1 MSVSSDGKKISGPI
15 FWGDPYTVL
24 RVSPSTSAGYDAGT
38 IICHEN
44 INKWSKH
51 KPIRYDQFEP
61 LTELQFAGTINDRVD
76 GIFYGLKLANVGGR
90 IETMHEATFE
100 YMRVRPGTDK
110 VRKTDWDGYD
120 HAAKPNPIGTLPEI
134 IHVDVAPAHGVIE
147 INYDTYNTTGVNIAD
162 VIASMSTSGADL
174 KNFYPCVLVTVGNKK
189 YCRALWNMA
198 YDLLNLNNSDR
209 KYLGYTTFY
218 HNNTW
223 ARQWALITQGLPG
236 AVDGATLTA
245 TVFFQRSIGVGN
257 GGVAG
262 DPDFREWQA
271 VDSLIVMNTGYACP
285 EAVAKTIQLR
295 NLITKGLNITGGSW
309 GRSTTLNNIMVGL
322 SSEWIQPAEG
332 ATYTLNGTL
341 YDSSNEPI
349 GSLNGSY
356 AYHPDLMLLLSFD
369 VKPSLLLIPET
380 TVFTL
385 RWTVTSS
392 LRPASP
398 CNSGTT
404 TLAFRSSSIVS

>member
-1 MSVSSDGKKISGPI
+1 MSVVNNILVGPI
-15 FWGDPYTVL
+15 NLVEAYNYMGAVLTNNTYDIYTL
-24 RVSPSTSAGYDAGT
+24 ALSGL
-38 IICHEN
+38 

-51 KPIRYDQFEP
+51 KFIRYDKP
-61 LTELQFAGTINDRVD
+61 SALSELEFAGTINDRAN

-100 YMRVRPGTDK
+100 YQRLRLGTDWA
-110 VRKTDWDGYD
+110 RLTDLNGYD
-120 HAAKPNPIGTLPEI
+120 KNAKPNPIGTLPEI
-134 IHVDVAPAHGVIE
+134 IHVDVAPAHGIID

-198 YDLLNLNNSDR
+198 YDLLYLNNSDR

-236 AVDGATLTA
+236 AADGKSITA

-309 GRSTTLNNIMVGL
+309 GRSTIF
-322 SSEWIQPAEG
+322 
-332 ATYTLNGTL
+332 
-341 YDSSNEPI
+341 NE
-349 GSLNGSY
+349 L
-356 AYHPDLMLLLSFD
+356 
-369 VKPSLLLIPET
+369 
-380 TVFTL
+380 
-385 RWTVTSS
+385 
-392 LRPASP
+392 
-398 CNSGTT
+398 
-404 TLAFRSSSIVS
+404 

>member
-1 MSVSSDGKKISGPI
+1 MSVVNNILVGPI
-15 FWGDPYTVL
+15 NLVEAYNYMGAVPTNNIYDIYTL
-24 RVSPSTSAGYDAGT
+24 ALSGL
-38 IICHEN
+38 

-51 KPIRYDQFEP
+51 KFIRYDKP
-61 LTELQFAGTINDRVD
+61 STLSELEFAGTVQDRVD

-100 YMRVRPGTDK
+100 YQRLRLGTDWA
-110 VRKTDWDGYD
+110 RLTDLNGYD
-120 HAAKPNPIGTLPEI
+120 KNAKPNPIGTLPEI
-134 IHVDVAPAHGVIE
+134 IHVDVSPAHGVVE

-174 KNFYPCVLVTVGNKK
+174 KDFYPCVLVTVGNKK

-198 YDLLNLNNSDR
+198 YDLLNLHNSDR

-223 ARQWALITQGLPG
+223 ARRWALITQGLPG
-236 AVDGATLTA
+236 ATDGATLTA

-262 DPDFREWQA
+262 NPDFREWQA

-309 GRSTTLNNIMVGL
+309 GRSTTLNNIMVVL

-341 YDSSNEPI
+341 YGSNNNPI
-349 GSLNGSY
+349 GSLSGSY
-356 AYHPDLMLLLSFD
+356 AYHPDPMLLLSFD

-380 TVFTL
+380 EVFTL

>member
-1 MSVSSDGKKISGPI
+1 MSVVNNILVGPI
-15 FWGDPYTVL
+15 NLVEAYNYMGAVPTNNIYDIYTL
-24 RVSPSTSAGYDAGT
+24 ALSGL
-38 IICHEN
+38 

-51 KPIRYDQFEP
+51 KFIRYDKP
-61 LTELQFAGTINDRVD
+61 STLSELEFAGTVQDRVD

-100 YMRVRPGTDK
+100 YQRLRLGTDWA
-110 VRKTDWDGYD
+110 RLTDLNGYD
-120 HAAKPNPIGTLPEI
+120 KNAKPNPIGTLPEI
-134 IHVDVAPAHGVIE
+134 IHVDVSPAHGVVE

-174 KNFYPCVLVTVGNKK
+174 KDFYPCVLVTVGNKK

-198 YDLLNLNNSDR
+198 YDLLNLHNSDR

-236 AVDGATLTA
+236 ATDGATLTA

-271 VDSLIVMNTGYACP
+271 VGSLIVMNTGYACP

-309 GRSTTLNNIMVGL
+309 VRSTTLNNIMVGL

-341 YDSSNEPI
+341 YGSNNNPI
-349 GSLNGSY
+349 GSLSGSY

-380 TVFTL
+380 EVFTL

-404 TLAFRSSSIVS
+404 TLHFAAAQ

>member
-1 MSVSSDGKKISGPI
+1 MSVVNNILVGPI
-15 FWGDPYTVL
+15 NLVEAYNYMGAVPTNNIYDIYTL
-24 RVSPSTSAGYDAGT
+24 ALSGL
-38 IICHEN
+38 

-51 KPIRYDQFEP
+51 KFIRYDKP
-61 LTELQFAGTINDRVD
+61 STLSELEFAGTVQDRVD

-100 YMRVRPGTDK
+100 YQRLRLGTDWA
-110 VRKTDWDGYD
+110 RLTDLNGYD
-120 HAAKPNPIGTLPEI
+120 KNAKPNPIGTLPEI
-134 IHVDVAPAHGVIE
+134 IHVDVSPAHGVVE

-174 KNFYPCVLVTVGNKK
+174 KDFYPCVLVTVGNKK

-198 YDLLNLNNSDR
+198 YDLLNLHNSDR

-236 AVDGATLTA
+236 ATDGATLTA

-341 YDSSNEPI
+341 YGSNNNPI
-349 GSLNGSY
+349 GSLSGSY

-380 TVFTL
+380 EVFTL

>member
-1 MSVSSDGKKISGPI
+1 MSVVNNILVGPI
-15 FWGDPYTVL
+15 NLVEAYNYMGAVPTNNIYDIYTL
-24 RVSPSTSAGYDAGT
+24 ALSGL
-38 IICHEN
+38 

-51 KPIRYDQFEP
+51 KFIRYDKP
-61 LTELQFAGTINDRVD
+61 STLSELEFAGTVQDRVD

-100 YMRVRPGTDK
+100 YQRLRLGTDWA
-110 VRKTDWDGYD
+110 RLTDLNRYD
-120 HAAKPNPIGTLPEI
+120 KNAKPNPIGTLPEI
-134 IHVDVAPAHGVIE
+134 IHVDVSPAHGVVE

-174 KNFYPCVLVTVGNKK
+174 KDFYPCVLVTVGNKK

-198 YDLLNLNNSDR
+198 YDLLNLHNSDR

-236 AVDGATLTA
+236 ATDGATLTA

-322 SSEWIQPAEG
+322 SSEWIQPAED

-341 YDSSNEPI
+341 YGSNNNPI
-349 GSLNGSY
+349 GSLSGSY

-380 TVFTL
+380 EVFTL

>member
-1 MSVSSDGKKISGPI
+1 MSVVNNILVGPI
-15 FWGDPYTVL
+15 NLVEAYNYMGAVLTNNTYDIYTL
-24 RVSPSTSAGYDAGT
+24 ALSGL
-38 IICHEN
+38 

-51 KPIRYDQFEP
+51 KFIRYDKP
-61 LTELQFAGTINDRVD
+61 SALSELEFAGTINDRAN

-100 YMRVRPGTDK
+100 YQRLRLGTDWA
-110 VRKTDWDGYD
+110 RLTDLNGYD
-120 HAAKPNPIGTLPEI
+120 KNAKPNPIGTLPEI
-134 IHVDVAPAHGVIE
+134 IHVDVAPAHGIID

-198 YDLLNLNNSDR
+198 YDLLYLNNSDR

-236 AVDGATLTA
+236 AADGKSITA

-322 SSEWIQPAEG
+322 SWEWVQPAEG

-341 YDSSNEPI
+341 YDSSNNPI
-349 GSLNGSY
+349 GSLSGSY
-356 AYHPDLMLLLSFD
+356 AYHPDLMLLMSFD
-369 VKPSLLLIPET
+369 IRPSLLLIPET
-380 TVFTL
+380 MVFTL
-385 RWTVTSS
+385 RWTITSS

>member
-1 MSVSSDGKKISGPI
+1 MSVVNNILVGPI
-15 FWGDPYTVL
+15 NLVEAYNYMGAVLTNNTYDIYTL
-24 RVSPSTSAGYDAGT
+24 ALSGL
-38 IICHEN
+38 

-51 KPIRYDQFEP
+51 KFIRYDKP
-61 LTELQFAGTINDRVD
+61 SALSELEFAGTINDRAN

-100 YMRVRPGTDK
+100 YQRLRLGTDWA
-110 VRKTDWDGYD
+110 RLTDLNGYD
-120 HAAKPNPIGTLPEI
+120 KNAKPNPIGTLPEI
-134 IHVDVAPAHGVIE
+134 IHVDVAPAHGIID

-198 YDLLNLNNSDR
+198 YDLLYLNNSDR

-236 AVDGATLTA
+236 AADGKSITA

-322 SSEWIQPAEG
+322 SWEWVQPAEG

-349 GSLNGSY
+349 GSLSGSY
-356 AYHPDLMLLLSFD
+356 AYHPDLMLLMSFD
-369 VKPSLLLIPET
+369 IRPSLLLIPET
-380 TVFTL
+380 MVFTL
-385 RWTVTSS
+385 RWTITSS

>member
-1 MSVSSDGKKISGPI
+1 MSVVNNILVGPI
-15 FWGDPYTVL
+15 NLVEAYNYMGAVPTNNIYDIYTL
-24 RVSPSTSAGYDAGT
+24 ALSGL
-38 IICHEN
+38 

-51 KPIRYDQFEP
+51 KFIRYDKP
-61 LTELQFAGTINDRVD
+61 STLSELEFAGTVQDRVD

-100 YMRVRPGTDK
+100 YQRLRLGTDWA
-110 VRKTDWDGYD
+110 RLTDLNGYD
-120 HAAKPNPIGTLPEI
+120 KNAKPNPIGTLPEI
-134 IHVDVAPAHGVIE
+134 IHVDVSPAHGVVE

-174 KNFYPCVLVTVGNKK
+174 KDFYPCVLVTVGNKK

-198 YDLLNLNNSDR
+198 YDLLNLHNSDR

-223 ARQWALITQGLPG
+223 TRQWALITQGLPG
-236 AVDGATLTA
+236 ATDGATLTA

-341 YDSSNEPI
+341 YGSNNNPI
-349 GSLNGSY
+349 GSLSGSY

-380 TVFTL
+380 EVFTL

>member
-1 MSVSSDGKKISGPI
+1 MSVVNNILVGPI
-15 FWGDPYTVL
+15 NLVEAYNYMGAVPTNNIYDIYTL
-24 RVSPSTSAGYDAGT
+24 ALSGL
-38 IICHEN
+38 

-51 KPIRYDQFEP
+51 KFIRYDKP
-61 LTELQFAGTINDRVD
+61 STLSELEFAGTVQDRVD

-100 YMRVRPGTDK
+100 YQRLRLGTDWA
-110 VRKTDWDGYD
+110 RLTDLNGYD
-120 HAAKPNPIGTLPEI
+120 KNAKPNPIGTLPEI
-134 IHVDVAPAHGVIE
+134 IHVDVSPAHGVVE

-174 KNFYPCVLVTVGNKK
+174 KDFYPCVLVTVGNKK

-198 YDLLNLNNSDR
+198 YDLLNLHNSDR

-236 AVDGATLTA
+236 ATDGATLTA

-341 YDSSNEPI
+341 YDSNNNPI
-349 GSLNGSY
+349 GSLSGSY

-380 TVFTL
+380 EVFTL

>member
-1 MSVSSDGKKISGPI
+1 MSVVNNILVGPI
-15 FWGDPYTVL
+15 NLVEAYNYMGAVPTNNIYDIYTL
-24 RVSPSTSAGYDAGT
+24 ALSGL
-38 IICHEN
+38 

-51 KPIRYDQFEP
+51 KFIRYDKP
-61 LTELQFAGTINDRVD
+61 STLSELEFAGTVQDRVD

-100 YMRVRPGTDK
+100 YQRLRLGTDWA
-110 VRKTDWDGYD
+110 RLTDLNGYD
-120 HAAKPNPIGTLPEI
+120 KNAKPNPIGTLPEI
-134 IHVDVAPAHGVIE
+134 IHVDVSPAHGVVE

-174 KNFYPCVLVTVGNKK
+174 KDFYPCVLVTVGNKK

-198 YDLLNLNNSDR
+198 YDLLNLHNSDR

-236 AVDGATLTA
+236 ATDGATLTA

-271 VDSLIVMNTGYACP
+271 VGSLIVMNTGYACP

-322 SSEWIQPAEG
+322 SSEWIQPAED

-341 YDSSNEPI
+341 YGSNNNPI
-349 GSLNGSY
+349 GSLSGSY

-380 TVFTL
+380 EVFTL

>member
-1 MSVSSDGKKISGPI
+1 MSVVNNILVGPI
-15 FWGDPYTVL
+15 NLVEAYNYMGAVLTNNTYDIYTL
-24 RVSPSTSAGYDAGT
+24 ALSGL
-38 IICHEN
+38 

-51 KPIRYDQFEP
+51 KFIRYDKP
-61 LTELQFAGTINDRVD
+61 SALSELEFAGTINDRAN

-100 YMRVRPGTDK
+100 YQRLRLGTDWA
-110 VRKTDWDGYD
+110 RLTDLNGYD
-120 HAAKPNPIGTLPEI
+120 KNAKPNPIGTLPEI
-134 IHVDVAPAHGVIE
+134 IHVDVSPAHGVVE

-174 KNFYPCVLVTVGNKK
+174 KDFYPCVLVTVGNKK

-198 YDLLNLNNSDR
+198 YDLLYLNNSDR

-236 AVDGATLTA
+236 AADGKSITA

-349 GSLNGSY
+349 GSLSGSY
-356 AYHPDLMLLLSFD
+356 AYHPDLMLLMSFD
-369 VKPSLLLIPET
+369 IRPSLLLIPET
-380 TVFTL
+380 MVFTL
-385 RWTVTSS
+385 RWTITSS

>member
-1 MSVSSDGKKISGPI
+1 MSVVNNILVGPI
-15 FWGDPYTVL
+15 NLVEAYNYMGAVLTNNTYDIYTL
-24 RVSPSTSAGYDAGT
+24 ALSGL
-38 IICHEN
+38 

-51 KPIRYDQFEP
+51 KFIRYDKP
-61 LTELQFAGTINDRVD
+61 STLSELEFAGTVQDRVD

-100 YMRVRPGTDK
+100 YQRLRLGTDWA
-110 VRKTDWDGYD
+110 RLTDLNGYD
-120 HAAKPNPIGTLPEI
+120 KNAKPNPIGTLPEI
-134 IHVDVAPAHGVIE
+134 IHVDVSPAHGVVE

-198 YDLLNLNNSDR
+198 YDLLYLNNSDR

-236 AVDGATLTA
+236 AADGKSITA

-349 GSLNGSY
+349 GSLSGSY
-356 AYHPDLMLLLSFD
+356 AYHPDLMLLMSFD
-369 VKPSLLLIPET
+369 IRPSLLLIPET
-380 TVFTL
+380 MVFTL
-385 RWTVTSS
+385 RWTITSS

>member
-44 INKWSKH
+44 ITKWSKH

-61 LTELQFAGTINDRVD
+61 LTELQFAGSIQDRAN
-76 GIFYGLKLANVGGR
+76 GIFYGLKLANVGGQ
-90 IETMHEATFE
+90 IATMHEATFE
-100 YMRVRPGTDK
+100 YMRVRPWTDK
-110 VRKTDWDGYD
+110 VRMTDFEGYD

-134 IHVDVAPAHGVIE
+134 IHVDVAPAHGVID

-174 KNFYPCVLVTVGNKK
+174 KDFYPCVLVTTDRGK
-189 YCRALWNMA
+189 YVRALWNMA
-198 YDLLNLNNSDR
+198 YDLLDLSNSDR
-209 KYLGYTTFY
+209 KYRGYTTFY

-236 AVDGATLTA
+236 AADGKSITA

-322 SSEWIQPAEG
+322 SSEWIQPAED

-380 TVFTL
+380 MVFTL